1 MSSVFPKWSNA
12 LPLKLIVFLLIL
24 AAAVVSGVTYY
35 ATPNYTRVG
44 YEPSQPVPYNHSF
57 HVGELGLDCRY
68 CHSKVE
74 VGPCQCSRGE
84 YLYVLSQYDK
94 DRQRFAR
101 AGPS

>member
-57 HVGELGLDCRY
+57 HVGEDWIAGIVTAKL
-68 CHSKVE
+68 K
-74 VGPCQCSRGE
+74 SRAMPMFPRRVPVC
-84 YLYVLSQYDK
+84 LVTV
-94 DRQRFAR
+94 
-101 AGPS
+101 